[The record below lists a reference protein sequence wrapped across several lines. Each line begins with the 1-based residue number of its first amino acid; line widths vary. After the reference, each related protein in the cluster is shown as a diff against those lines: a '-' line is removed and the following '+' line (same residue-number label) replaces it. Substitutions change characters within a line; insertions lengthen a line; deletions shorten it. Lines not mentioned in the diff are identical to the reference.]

1 MRVKTHQDVQ
11 LEDGILIAGWPGMGN
26 VGLSALNYLRRK
38 LDASLLAEIDVST
51 YFTPDAILV
60 ENGIAKLPEVP
71 ANTLYSVQDPALIVF
86 EGEIQLGGTG
96 GIEVANEILNIAQQ
110 HRIRTV
116 YTGAALALPV
126 SYTQPSRILGV
137 ANQEPLRDTLS
148 QYKVEIMQQGHVA
161 GLNGLL
167 LGFAGLRG
175 VEAACLLAT
184 MPRYALALPNP
195 KAAKALVEVF
205 ESILNV
211 HVDMEELDQ
220 SIERMDQY
228 MGEIE
233 GRIRAA
239 FSSLEEE
246 EQPEEVDEDEVPH
259 YAMERIERLF
269 GEVRADRSRAPLLK
283 EELDRWGLYEL
294 YEDRFLDLFRK
305 GQQDEV

>member
-1 MRVKTHQDVQ
+1 MRVKTHQDIQ
-11 LEDGILIAGWPGMGN
+11 LEGGILVAGWPGMGN
-26 VGLSALNYLRRK
+26 AGLSAVNYLRRK
-38 LDASLLAEIDVST
+38 LEASLLAEIDVST
-51 YFTPDAILV
+51 YFTPDAIVV

-71 ANTLYSVQDPALIVF
+71 TNTLYYVQDPALIVF
-86 EGEIQLGGTG
+86 EGGIQLGGAG

-110 HRIRTV
+110 HRVRTV
-116 YTGAALALPV
+116 YTGAAFALPV
-126 SYTQPSRILGV
+126 SYTQSTRVLGV
-137 ANQEPLRDTLS
+137 ANQEPLRDALS
-148 QYKVEIMQQGHVA
+148 QYKVEVMQQGHIA

-167 LGFAGLRG
+167 LGFAGLRDL
-175 VEAACLLAT
+175 EAACLLAT
-184 MPRYALALPNP
+184 MPRYAIALPNP

-211 HVDMEELDQ
+211 SVDMDELDR

-233 GRIRAA
+233 GRIREA

-269 GEVRADRSRAPLLK
+269 GEVRTDRSKAPLLK

-305 GQQDEV
+305 EQQGEV